1 MGYSRR
7 VHGMNRLYT
16 LPNMLTLVRFI
27 LVPFVAWRLL
37 EGDLPGAFVYFT
49 IAAVTDFFD
58 GYLARLLNQKSV
70 LGAWLDPLADKA
82 MLLTVIL
89 ILAAQGGLP
98 IWLALIVVLRDV
110 AVLVGAAAWLNLTGR
125 LDVAP
130 TRGGKIATFAEF
142 FLVCVLLGQAW
153 LGVDLGMTLDALIVL
168 TALLA
173 AFSGTQYIWRW
184 TRKTREWLSVNPS
197 H

>member
-1 MGYSRR
+1 MD
-7 VHGMNRLYT
+7 NRLYT
-16 LPNMLTLVRFI
+16 IPNLLTLGRFI

-37 EGDLPGAFVYFT
+37 EGDLPGAFVYFV

-58 GYLARLLNQKSV
+58 GYLARLLNQKSA

-89 ILAAQGGLP
+89 LLADQGILP

-110 AVLVGAAAWLNLTGR
+110 TVLVGAAAWLNLTGH

-130 TRGGKIATFAEF
+130 TLGGKVATFAEF
-142 FLVCVLLGQAW
+142 VLISLLLGQHLLSAEIVS
-153 LGVDLGMTLDALIVL
+153 LFPLLILITAALA
-168 TALLA
+168 T
-173 AFSGTQYIWRW
+173 FSGTQYVWRW
-184 TRKTREWLSVNPS
+184 TLKTRTWLRS
-197 H
+197 HPPVR

>member
-1 MGYSRR
+1 MD
-7 VHGMNRLYT
+7 NRLYT
-16 LPNMLTLVRFI
+16 IPNLLTLGRFI

-37 EGDLPGAFVYFT
+37 EGDLPGAFVYFV

-58 GYLARLLNQKSV
+58 GYLARLLDQRSA

-89 ILAAQGGLP
+89 LLADQNILP
-98 IWLALIVVLRDV
+98 VWLALIVVLRDV
-110 AVLVGAAAWLNLTGR
+110 TVLVGAAAWLHLTGH

-130 TRGGKIATFAEF
+130 TLGGKVATFAEF
-142 FLVCVLLGQAW
+142 VLISLLLGQHW
-153 LGVDLGMTLDALIVL
+153 LSAEIQTAFPLLIVL
-168 TALLA
+168 TAVLA

-184 TRKTREWLSVNPS
+184 TFKTHAWLKANPPS
-197 H
+197 R

>member
-1 MGYSRR
+1 MD
-7 VHGMNRLYT
+7 HRLATIYT
-16 LPNMLTLVRFI
+16 IPNLLTLLRFI

-37 EGDLPGAFVYFT
+37 VGDAAGAFIYFA
-49 IAAVTDFFD
+49 IAAGTDFFD

-89 ILAAQGGLP
+89 ILAARGSLP

-130 TRGGKIATFAEF
+130 TRGGKAATFAEF
-142 FLVCVLLGQAW
+142 LLVCVLLGQAW
-153 LGVDLGMTLDALIVL
+153 LDMDLGMTLDALIVL
-168 TALLA
+168 TAFLA
-173 AFSGTQYIWRW
+173 AFSGTQYVWRW
-184 TRKTREWLSVNPS
+184 ARKTREWLLINPGRTQP
-197 H
+197 